1 MDTLINIFK
10 SLGVDES
17 FFVQFA
23 IVVTLYWLLKTLLF
37 SKLQFVLELRESK
50 TTKREDEANKKFQQ
64 ADNLALK
71 YKETIE
77 KVQQEAHLVVTGKRE
92 ESEKKMRQEIKEKAG
107 QLEKELEA
115 KRIEAQNEIDSKR
128 TNVLAQADALASE
141 LIQKLTK

>member
-1 MDTLINIFK
+1 MDTLLKIFK

-23 IVVTLYWLLKTLLF
+23 IVVSLYWLLKTLLF

-77 KVQQEAHLVVTGKRE
+77 KVQQEAHLVVTSKRE
-92 ESEKKMRQEIKEKAG
+92 ESEKKMRDQIKEKSK
-107 QLEKELEA
+107 QLEKELEE
-115 KRIEAQNEIDSKR
+115 KRSAAQNEIDSKR
-128 TNVLAQADALASE
+128 TSVLAQADALANE